1 MTVNHKVEIDLKK
14 YYIFRARE
22 YIIKNIELL
31 DQENYELFIQNCDD
45 MILKEV
51 LEILESAGIEMG
63 LFTPALIHKK
73 YSSYISL
80 INRNYT

>member
-1 MTVNHKVEIDLKK
+1 MTYHRVEIELKN
-14 YYIFRARE
+14 YYISRARE

-31 DQENYELFIQNCDD
+31 DQENYELFIENCDE
-45 MILKEV
+45 MILNEV

-63 LFTPALIHKK
+63 LFTPALLHKK
-73 YSSYISL
+73 YKSYIWS